1 MAAEALPK
9 FTVIIPTRARADVLP
24 AALRTVVAQDYD
36 NLEILVSDNFS
47 EDGTADIV
55 QALNDPR
62 IRYLNTGRRLSMSHN
77 WEFALSH
84 VEDGWVSILG
94 DDDGL
99 MPGAI
104 AKVAELAATSGALA
118 VRSSTCKYR
127 WPSRDGKGARLSA
140 PTQRGVELRD
150 SRIWL
155 QRALDGQAG
164 YMDLPMLYTG
174 GFADMRLM
182 FAIRARMGAFYS
194 SCVPDVYSGVAIAS
208 IADRYLY
215 SYAPLAIAGIS
226 RHSTGTAH
234 FSRPKIGA
242 ELSPAKLFISEGNI
256 PFHSDIPVCSDGITP
271 RSPQVTLLESFLQSA
286 ALRGPA
292 PHDLYARQLAIVA
305 ATCAPNDADLAQ
317 WMEDFATLHG
327 LDLNNVSKSN
337 MLRRLL
343 NRISEMPKKNWRRF
357 KTTKLRAPQYEIND
371 VYLASLAV
379 QRRLEGG

>member
-1 MAAEALPK
+1 
-9 FTVIIPTRARADVLP
+9 
-24 AALRTVVAQDYD
+24 
-36 NLEILVSDNFS
+36 
-47 EDGTADIV
+47 
-55 QALNDPR
+55 
-62 IRYLNTGRRLSMSHN
+62 MSHN

-84 VEDGWVSILG
+84 IEDGWVSILG

-104 AKVAELAATSGALA
+104 AKVAELAVTSGASA
-118 VRSSTCKYR
+118 IRSSTCKYR

-174 GFADMRLM
+174 GFADIRLM
-182 FAIRARMGAFYS
+182 LAIKARMRAFYS

-208 IADRYLY
+208 ITDRYLY

-234 FSRPKIGA
+234 FSRPNNRT
-242 ELSPAKLFISEGNI
+242 ELSPAKLFMSEGNI

-271 RSPQVTLLESFLQSA
+271 RSPQVTLLESFLQSSE
-286 ALRGPA
+286 LRGPVS
-292 PHDLYARQLAIVA
+292 PDLYARQLAIVA
-305 ATCAPNDADLAQ
+305 ATCAPDDRDLAQ
-317 WMEDFATLHG
+317 WIEDFATLHG
-327 LDLNNVSKSN
+327 LDTKKVLKSN
-337 MLRRLL
+337 MLRRLR
-343 NRISEMPKKNWRRF
+343 NKIREIPKKNWRRL
-357 KTTKLRAPQYEIND
+357 KTAKLRPPQYEIND
-371 VYLASLAV
+371 VYLASLAAQ
-379 QRRLEGG
+379 QRLGGG